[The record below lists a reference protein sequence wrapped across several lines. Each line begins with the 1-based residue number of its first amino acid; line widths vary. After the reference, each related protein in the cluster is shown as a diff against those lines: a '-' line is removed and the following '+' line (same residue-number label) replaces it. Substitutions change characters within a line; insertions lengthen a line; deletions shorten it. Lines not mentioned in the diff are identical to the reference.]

1 MDNLTHSLT
10 GLALSRAGLAR
21 QTRGGALALVLA
33 SNLPDVDVVTALG
46 GETSYLAHHR
56 GLSHS
61 VVAAPFLALLLAGAL
76 RMALHG
82 SHLRPLLLASFVGV
96 LAHVFM
102 DLWTSYGTRVL
113 EPFTACWYTMDL
125 VFIVDPAILL
135 ILLLGVAFPAR
146 LWKGARSARTS
157 LAVILF
163 YVFARGVL
171 HAQALERIRSNLP
184 GQTVRKAAALP
195 FPANPLVWRA
205 VVDTGDA
212 YLIGDVRLRRD
223 GVALERREKARETD
237 PVIAARKATSAA
249 VFLDFSRFPWLE
261 VQDRPDGWAVSWVDL
276 RFEREGRRS
285 FEARV
290 VVGRDGRILSQGF
303 RF

>member
-125 VFIVDPAILL
+125 VFIVDPVVLL
-135 ILLLGVAFPAR
+135 VLLFGAFWPGR
-146 LWKGARSARTS
+146 LWDGSRSARTC
-157 LAVILF
+157 LALLLS
-163 YVFARGVL
+163 YVAARGVL
-171 HAQALERIRSNLP
+171 HARALERIRSSLQ
-184 GQTVRKAAALP
+184 GQPVVRAAALP
-195 FPANPLVWRA
+195 FPGNPFVWRA
-205 VVDTGDA
+205 LVDTGRA
-212 YLIGDVRLRRD
+212 YLVGEVPLLEN
-223 GVALERREKARETD
+223 GVSLERREKASETD
-237 PVIAARKATSAA
+237 AVVAARSTPAAA
-249 VFLDFSRFPWLE
+249 VFLDFSSFPWLE
-261 VQDRPDGWAVSWVDL
+261 VRDRPDGWVVSWVDL
-276 RFEREGRRS
+276 RFQHAGRRS

-290 VVGRDGRILSQGF
+290 VVARDGRILSQGF